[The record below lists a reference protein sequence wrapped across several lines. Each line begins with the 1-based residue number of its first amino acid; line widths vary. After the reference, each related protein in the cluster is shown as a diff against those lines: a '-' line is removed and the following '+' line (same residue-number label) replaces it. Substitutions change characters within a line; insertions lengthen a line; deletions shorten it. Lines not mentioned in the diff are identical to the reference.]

1 MTEAVTGSAAGEN
14 IALSVH
20 GDAGVLDLLVPDGAS
35 ALDVSR
41 EYAKQVGASALPRL
55 HDQRGTALPAGVAL
69 GDLGMRSGVVLVATY
84 AETPEPQPARRGETT
99 TGEGRALPGPLTG
112 MVLGIAGVAGLLAGV
127 FAALAGDVD
136 ERLVVSILL
145 AAAFLAVLPVG
156 RLARQRVVTAPVFG
170 AAAALVLVWDPAS
183 ARLPMVLG
191 VTLLGG
197 AVVAAVG
204 RALTDE
210 EDEVLRVWIFAGL
223 AVFVVAGVAAV
234 LGAPERIVWA
244 TLLLLAMFA
253 GRFVPGVAVDVPDQA
268 LVDLER
274 LAVTA
279 WSARDRTASRRSRT
293 VIRRPAVARVV
304 ERGSRI
310 ITAACAAVL
319 VVTLVSAPM
328 VLRTTRLALDEIGA
342 PLLVAC
348 IGATQLL
355 VARSYRHVAARLL
368 LRAAGLWCLACV
380 LVVLVVEHG
389 WSGRVALVS
398 VALGLV
404 VVAAAVATG
413 RGWRSVWW
421 SRRAEIAESLTGALA
436 IPAFVVTVGLFRR
449 IWEIVS

>member
-1 MTEAVTGSAAGEN
+1 MTEGVTGSAGEN

-41 EYAKQVGASALPRL
+41 EYAKQVGATATPRL
-55 HDQRGTALPAGVAL
+55 HDQRGSALPTDVAL
-69 GDLGMRSGVVLVATY
+69 GDLGIRSGVVLVATY
-84 AETPEPQPARRGETT
+84 GGPPPAEASGRGDASGSEA
-99 TGEGRALPGPLTG
+99 RALPGPLSG
-112 MVLGIAGVAGLLAGV
+112 LVLGLAGVTGLLAGV

-136 ERLVVSILL
+136 EDLVVGLLL
-145 AAAFLAVLPVG
+145 ACALVAVLPVG

-191 VTLLGG
+191 VTVLGG

-204 RALTDE
+204 RALTEE
-210 EDEVLRVWIFAGL
+210 EDEVLRVWIVAGL
-223 AVFVVAGVAAV
+223 AVFAVAGVGAV

-244 TLLLLAMFA
+244 TLLLLSMFA

-268 LVDLER
+268 LVDLDR

-279 WSARDRTASRRSRT
+279 WSARDRTTSRRSRT

-319 VVTLVSAPM
+319 VVTLVAAPM
-328 VLRTTRLALDEIGA
+328 VLSTTRLSLDEIGA
-342 PLLVAC
+342 PLFVTC

-368 LRAAGLWCLACV
+368 LRVAGLWCLLCV
-380 LVVLVVEHG
+380 LVVLVEKDFA
-389 WSGRVALVS
+389 GRVAVAS
-398 VALGLV
+398 VVLGV
-404 VVAAAVATG
+404 VVVLAAVATG

-421 SRRAEIAESLTGALA
+421 SRRAEIAEALTGALA
-436 IPAFVVTVGLFRR
+436 IPTFVVTVGLFRR